1 MILLID
7 NFDSFSYN
15 VYQAVGTINPDI
27 RVVRNNEISLDDIRA
42 LDPQRI
48 ILSPGPGTPE
58 DAGICIDVVK
68 AFAPS
73 IPILGICLGHQAICT
88 AFGATVKRTH
98 HLLHGKTSDVSLDRT
113 CPIFAD
119 VPSHITAGRYHSLA
133 VDPTTIPDC
142 LSVVARADDG
152 DVMGVMHTAYP
163 VYGVQFHPES
173 ILTPQGK
180 HIIKAFVDGP
190 AAHQEHVRTTAT
202 SSFANELENT
212 SEGKQASATLPYSEQ
227 PVLGETRPL

>member
-27 RVVRNNEISLDDIRA
+27 LVVRNNEISLDDIRA
-42 LDPQRI
+42 INPQRI
-48 ILSPGPGTPE
+48 ILSPGPGKPE

-68 AFAPS
+68 TFAPS

-98 HLLHGKTSDVSLDRT
+98 HLMHGKTSDVTLDRS

-119 VPSHITAGRYHSLA
+119 VPGHITAGRYHSLA

-142 LSVVARADDG
+142 LSVVAHADDG
-152 DVMGVMHTAYP
+152 DVMGVMHTTYP

-180 HIIKAFVDGP
+180 HIIKAFLDGP
-190 AAHQEHVRTTAT
+190 AARQAHVHTAT
-202 SSFANELENT
+202 TNTGT
-212 SEGKQASATLPYSEQ
+212 SELTSTSEDKQASNTLSYLKQST
-227 PVLGETRPL
+227 LGETRPQ